1 MNEQSTLTI
10 GQVAWLKVVDVNHLG
25 AFIDWGLSKD
35 LFIPFA
41 EQQHPLKPGVFTLV
55 KVYIDNQGRPT
66 GSTRIDHW
74 IEDTV
79 TGLKVGEQVELLV
92 AEQTDLGFK
101 AIVNHQF
108 WGLLY
113 SNELY
118 RRIRRGQTLEGYIQ
132 RIRDDG
138 KIDLSLSRPGFS
150 ASRIQDV
157 AHAIECKLGEN
168 SGFLAL
174 TDKSPPRAIYA
185 TFGVSKKV
193 FKQAVGA
200 LYKARKITI
209 ATDGIKTS
217 ERDPDKSSEE

>member
-1 MNEQSTLTI
+1 MTNDFPLQ
-10 GQVAWLKVVDVNHLG
+10 W
-25 AFIDWGLSKD
+25 
-35 LFIPFA
+35 IPRCDISYP
-41 EQQHPLKPGVFTLV
+41 HHN
-55 KVYIDNQGRPT
+55 Y
-66 GSTRIDHW
+66 
-74 IEDTV
+74 
-79 TGLKVGEQVELLV
+79 
-92 AEQTDLGFK
+92 
-101 AIVNHQF
+101 
-108 WGLLY
+108 LY

-132 RIRDDG
+132 RIREDG

-150 ASRIQDV
+150 ESKIQDV
-157 AHAIECKLGEN
+157 AHAIETKLSEN

-209 ATDGIKTS
+209 EASGIRAC
-217 ERDPDKSSEE
+217 ERGYDESTEE